1 MKLKLAIARALLHD
15 PAVLFLDE
23 PTAALDPESAWI
35 VRDAISSLRRSGRT
49 IVLATHNLDEAERLC
64 DRIAFIRGGL
74 LRVDSPSR
82 LRGEVGQRHVEIT
95 LNTPVD
101 EPLVSAVRALPSVRD
116 ASALDGLLRVSLA
129 DPVVDTPDVVRA
141 LVSAGAGIVEVRNR
155 AAT

>member
-1 MKLKLAIARALLHD
+1 M
-15 PAVLFLDE
+15 
-23 PTAALDPESAWI
+23 
-35 VRDAISSLRRSGRT
+35 
-49 IVLATHNLDEAERLC
+49 
-64 DRIAFIRGGL
+64 
-74 LRVDSPSR
+74 
-82 LRGEVGQRHVEIT
+82 EIT

-155 AAT
+155 AATLEEIYFEVMGVRPGVGGEAA